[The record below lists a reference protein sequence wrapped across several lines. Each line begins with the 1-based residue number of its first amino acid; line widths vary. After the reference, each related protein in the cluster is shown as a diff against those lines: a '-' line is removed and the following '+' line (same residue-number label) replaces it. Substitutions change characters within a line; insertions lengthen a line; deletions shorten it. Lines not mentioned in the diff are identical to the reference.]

1 MMSDRMLE
9 DPSTGLKK
17 WEQDRAEGRHT
28 LNPTF
33 PPWMPLDSVLFFG
46 SGGRGGCY

>member
-1 MMSDRMLE
+1 MMSGRMLE

-33 PPWMPLDSVLFFG
+33 PPWMPFDSVFFL
-46 SGGRGGCY
+46 GRGEGGCY